1 MAVGKWTGAK
11 RKPKKSD
18 SEYEPIP
25 DMYNHAG
32 KAQVINAAVRSLDAV
47 ARDAEV
53 RWGIGKLESLA
64 DPELA
69 ARFEQARVRLNAAL
83 NGDDVN
89 EVVARCKD
97 MVKGWKI
104 LEKRVSDAGHKPAVF
119 RVWYHKAD
127 DGRKYAFVQ
136 DPADATLVDDDAIAY
151 TLDEIARL
159 LDQRFQTI
167 NKVKE
172 HWPGAE
178 VTKVKPKTKTKIE
191 DLNDDVPF

>member
-11 RKPKKSD
+11 RKPKQSD
-18 SEYEPIP
+18 SEYAPIP

-32 KAQVINAAVRSLDAV
+32 KAQVINAALRSLDAV

-83 NGDDVN
+83 NGEDVN

-97 MVKGWKI
+97 MIKGWKVI
-104 LEKRVSDAGHKPAVF
+104 EKRVREAGHQPADM
-119 RVWYHKAD
+119 RVWYHKGD
-127 DGRKYAFVQ
+127 DGRTYAFVQ
-136 DPADATLVDDDAIAY
+136 DPADATLVEKGAVAY
-151 TLDEIARL
+151 SLDEVVRL

-167 NKVKE
+167 NTVKE

-178 VTKVKPKTKTKIE
+178 VTKVKPKTTEK
-191 DLNDDVPF
+191 DFQDDIPF

>member
-1 MAVGKWTGAK
+1 M
-11 RKPKKSD
+11 
-18 SEYEPIP
+18 
-25 DMYNHAG
+25 
-32 KAQVINAAVRSLDAV
+32 RSLDAV

-97 MVKGWKI
+97 MIKGWKVI
-104 LEKRVSDAGHKPAVF
+104 EKRVREAGHQPGIS
-119 RVWYHKAD
+119 RVWYHKGD
-127 DGRKYAFVQ
+127 DGKTYAFVQ
-136 DPADATLVDDDAIAY
+136 DPADATLVEKGAVAY
-151 TLDEIARL
+151 TLDEVVRL

-167 NKVKE
+167 NSVKQQ
-172 HWPGAE
+172 WPGAE
-178 VTKVKPKTKTKIE
+178 VTKVKPKTIE
-191 DLNDDVPF
+191 KDFQDDIPF

>member
-1 MAVGKWTGAK
+1 MKAGKWTGAK
-11 RKPKKSD
+11 PKPKQSD
-18 SEYEPIP
+18 SEYAPIP

-83 NGDDVN
+83 NGEDVN

-97 MVKGWKI
+97 MIKGWKVI
-104 LEKRVSDAGHKPAVF
+104 EKRVREAGHQPADM
-119 RVWYHKAD
+119 RVWYHKSD
-127 DGRKYAFVQ
+127 DGRTYAFVQ
-136 DPADATLVDDDAIAY
+136 DPADATLVEKGAVAY
-151 TLDEIARL
+151 SLDEVVRL
-159 LDQRFQTI
+159 LDQRYQTI
-167 NKVKE
+167 STVKE

-178 VTKVKPKTKTKIE
+178 VTKVKPKNTEK
-191 DLNDDVPF
+191 DFQDDIPF